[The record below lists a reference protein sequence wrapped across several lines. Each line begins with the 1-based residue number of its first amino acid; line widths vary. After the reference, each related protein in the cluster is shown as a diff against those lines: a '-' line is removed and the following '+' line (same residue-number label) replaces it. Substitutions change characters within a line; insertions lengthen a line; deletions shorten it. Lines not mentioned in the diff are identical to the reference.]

1 MGKLQQKYIK
11 DFVCLASNCPDTCCK
26 GWQIYIDE
34 KTGKDYLCD
43 SGEIGK
49 IARESM
55 RGKPYSY
62 HLALS
67 NKRCPYLT
75 QDNLCKVIQEKGENA
90 LSIVCSSHPR
100 FTHILYEDEFSFLS
114 LSCPFVA
121 SMFVSAL
128 KNGGVEYEK
137 IDMQNPYLS
146 QFYDTVCEESVN
158 LGQKLAQICDKDKQL
173 SLLCSSLFSSLEYLE
188 EETIGGIIESFGE
201 KLGDWIVNNLKK
213 EIDKLFKTL
222 PDKKNTSI
230 IGSSMGGLFAF
241 YMGLKYKDVFDLAGC
256 FSPAFL
262 LYENNKFIEELEKYQ
277 VSEELP
283 KLYFLVGNIEFENE
297 FIIQTKD
304 AYDIFKNKGVS
315 DEKIKLIHDLEGI
328 HHESFWNK
336 YLDDLFDFYE
346 NK

>member
-11 DFVCLASNCPDTCCK
+11 DFVCLASSCPDTCCK

-55 RGKPYSY
+55 RGKPCSY

-75 QDNLCKVIQEKGENA
+75 EDNLCKVIKIKGENA
-90 LSIVCSSHPR
+90 LSVVCSSHPR
-100 FTHILYEDEFSFLS
+100 FTHSLYEDEFSFLS

-128 KNGGVEYEK
+128 KNGGVDYEK

-173 SLLCSSLFSSLEYLE
+173 SCLCSNLFSSFEYLE
-188 EETIGGIIESFGE
+188 EETKQ
-201 KLGDWIVNNLKK
+201 KLIAFDFDK
-213 EIDKLFKTL
+213 IDKDYVSNSILFANLFKYFALVFYDEKSPVL
-222 PDKKNTSI
+222 PVAFIFALGTIYLCSQFAGVEKGIYKFVKETEHSEKNIRRAVRILRSPKAKNILSKTPI
-230 IGSSMGGLFAF
+230 
-241 YMGLKYKDVFDLAGC
+241 FDLI
-256 FSPAFL
+256 
-262 LYENNKFIEELEKYQ
+262 Y
-277 VSEELP
+277 
-283 KLYFLVGNIEFENE
+283 
-297 FIIQTKD
+297 
-304 AYDIFKNKGVS
+304 
-315 DEKIKLIHDLEGI
+315 
-328 HHESFWNK
+328 
-336 YLDDLFDFYE
+336 
-346 NK
+346 

>member
-34 KTGKDYLCD
+34 KTGKDYLND

-75 QDNLCKVIQEKGENA
+75 YDNLCKVIQKKGENA
-90 LSIVCSSHPR
+90 LSVVCSSHPR

-121 SMFVSAL
+121 NMFVSSL
-128 KNGGVEYEK
+128 KDGGVEYEK
-137 IDMQNPYLS
+137 IDMENPYLS

-158 LGQKLAQICDKDKQL
+158 LGQKLTKICDNDKQL
-173 SLLCSSLFSSLEYLE
+173 SSLCSSLFSSLEYLE
-188 EETIGGIIESFGE
+188 EETKQNLIAFDFGKIDKDYISNSILFANLFKYFALVFYNEKSPVLPVAFIFALGTIYLCSQFSSPEKGIYKFVKETEHSTKNIRQAIRILRSPKAKNIIE
-201 KLGDWIVNNLKK
+201 
-213 EIDKLFKTL
+213 KT
-222 PDKKNTSI
+222 PI
-230 IGSSMGGLFAF
+230 
-241 YMGLKYKDVFDLAGC
+241 FDLI
-256 FSPAFL
+256 
-262 LYENNKFIEELEKYQ
+262 Y
-277 VSEELP
+277 
-283 KLYFLVGNIEFENE
+283 
-297 FIIQTKD
+297 
-304 AYDIFKNKGVS
+304 
-315 DEKIKLIHDLEGI
+315 
-328 HHESFWNK
+328 
-336 YLDDLFDFYE
+336 
-346 NK
+346 

>member
-1 MGKLQQKYIK
+1 MGKLQQKDIK
-11 DFVCLASNCPDTCCK
+11 EFVCLASNCPDTCCK

-75 QDNLCKVIQEKGENA
+75 RDNLCKVIQEKGENA
-90 LSIVCSSHPR
+90 LSVVCSSHPR
-100 FTHILYEDEFSFLS
+100 FTHILYEDKFSFLS

-121 SMFVSAL
+121 SMFVSSL

-137 IDMQNPYLS
+137 IDMQNPFLS

-188 EETIGGIIESFGE
+188 EET
-201 KLGDWIVNNLKK
+201 KQNLIAFDFDK
-213 EIDKLFKTL
+213 IDKDYISNSTLFSSLFKYFALVCYDEKSPVL
-222 PDKKNTSI
+222 PVAFIFALGTIYLCSQFCNIEKGIYKFVKETEHSTKNIRQAVRILRSPKAKNILSKTPI
-230 IGSSMGGLFAF
+230 
-241 YMGLKYKDVFDLAGC
+241 FDLI
-256 FSPAFL
+256 
-262 LYENNKFIEELEKYQ
+262 Y
-277 VSEELP
+277 
-283 KLYFLVGNIEFENE
+283 
-297 FIIQTKD
+297 
-304 AYDIFKNKGVS
+304 
-315 DEKIKLIHDLEGI
+315 
-328 HHESFWNK
+328 
-336 YLDDLFDFYE
+336 
-346 NK
+346 